1 MRTRRTT
8 EEVRKAVR
16 SIEMDRAMG
25 EPLSALLKEHKVTA
39 SQYYKFRNDGVTMTI
54 YGDEAPATTTFDDKD
69 IIALVRSNLTQAT
82 KTKILST
89 LF

>member
-8 EEVRKAVR
+8 EEVREAVR
-16 SIEMDRAMG
+16 ALEEARETTSGTLSTLLKRYK
-25 EPLSALLKEHKVTA
+25 LSAG
-39 SQYYKFRNDGVTMTI
+39 QYYKFRGETHTEYSADREV
-54 YGDEAPATTTFDDKD
+54 TTTVFDDKD

>member
-39 SQYYKFRNDGVTMTI
+39 SQYYKFRGETHTEYGSDREVT
-54 YGDEAPATTTFDDKD
+54 TTTFDDKD